1 MAVQHGYGKIAGADA
16 LVFAYDTGDTRN
28 SYKGKPATNLLT
40 TISKGNTNTP
50 LFRIIPGQE
59 VKNVPGMGKRTVE
72 YVDIYNDFNGG
83 SGNCCPAPMFFGD
96 FTVSPSTVYTYQ
108 IVYKTAT
115 GYAHPNYMYHYEYNG
130 GTYVTEYGLWNS
142 GRIQDLGNGWKH
154 AWGTFTSNAS
164 TNRFICSLFH
174 YEYATQNRIEV
185 AGVMLTQGN
194 SIIPPPQ
201 FLSVNTTRS
210 ATQGL
215 LDLTGN
221 SSIDLIN
228 AGFDSNAQLD
238 FDGTSDVIYS
248 PQLPVL
254 DSFSLEVIIKPD
266 ALTGWILYRNN
277 SMNYTDN
284 DDNFTFGFSSN
295 KLYGHVEYNPSGAD
309 VSVNSTTTLS
319 IGQHAHSIYTYDN
332 ASKTLKIYVNGV
344 LEGTT
349 VHTGDSYPYRSTQ
362 KMSIGAD
369 GGSNHGGIGGNK
381 YFYNGKIPVVKVYNR
396 ALTAA
401 EVANNYNHYKER
413 FNI

>member
-28 SYKGKPATNLLT
+28 SYRGEPTVNLASNANFSNGTTGWNANQNVTLSVETINNIRFLKVKSNQTTSTPGFISGNIAVSGNTTYTLTIRAYKNDNKGIWLYATGNGTGGSDIVWTPAPNGPNPITTELT
-40 TISKGNTNTP
+40 TISRTFTTP
-50 LFRIIPGQE
+50 SDMTYLQIGVLWANPLTTSE
-59 VKNVPGMGKRTVE
+59 VYVE
-72 YVDIYNDFNGG
+72 YMQLEQK
-83 SGNCCPAPMFFGD
+83 S
-96 FTVSPSTVYTYQ
+96 
-108 IVYKTAT
+108 
-115 GYAHPNYMYHYEYNG
+115 H
-130 GTYVTEYGLWNS
+130 
-142 GRIQDLGNGWKH
+142 
-154 AWGTFTSNAS
+154 
-164 TNRFICSLFH
+164 
-174 YEYATQNRIEV
+174 ATQ
-185 AGVMLTQGN
+185 
-194 SIIPPPQ
+194 
-201 FLSVNTTRS
+201 FVNGTRS

-221 SSIDLIN
+221 STIDLIN

-401 EVANNYNHYKER
+401 EVANNYNHYKGR

>member
-1 MAVQHGYGKIAGADA
+1 MAVRHGYGKIAGTDA

-28 SYKGKPATNLLT
+28 SYRGEPTVNLASNANFSNGTTGWNANQNVTLSVETVNNIRFLKVKSNQTISTPGFISGNITVSGNTTYTLTIRAYKNDSRSIWLYATGNGTGGSDIVWTPAPNGPNPVTTELT
-40 TISKGNTNTP
+40 TISRTFTTP
-50 LFRIIPGQE
+50 SDMTYLRIGALWSNPLTTSE
-59 VKNVPGMGKRTVE
+59 VYVE
-72 YVDIYNDFNGG
+72 YMQLEQK
-83 SGNCCPAPMFFGD
+83 S
-96 FTVSPSTVYTYQ
+96 
-108 IVYKTAT
+108 
-115 GYAHPNYMYHYEYNG
+115 H
-130 GTYVTEYGLWNS
+130 
-142 GRIQDLGNGWKH
+142 
-154 AWGTFTSNAS
+154 
-164 TNRFICSLFH
+164 
-174 YEYATQNRIEV
+174 ATQ
-185 AGVMLTQGN
+185 
-194 SIIPPPQ
+194 
-201 FLSVNTTRS
+201 FVNGTRS

-221 SSIDLIN
+221 ASADLTN

-349 VHTGDSYPYRSTQ
+349 VHTGDNYPYRSTQ

-401 EVANNYNHYKER
+401 EVVNNYNHYKGR

>member
-72 YVDIYNDFNGG
+72 YVDIYNDYNGG
-83 SGNCCPAPMFFGD
+83 SANCCPAPMFFGD

-174 YEYATQNRIEV
+174 YEYATENRIEV

-221 SSIDLIN
+221 RTIDLTN
-228 AGFDSNAQLD
+228 VKFDANAQPV
-238 FDGTSDVIYS
+238 FDGTNDTITVGTGILSGTGDFTVEAVIQSDYQEVNGTIFANY
-248 PQLPVL
+248 PAGNLQTF
-254 DSFSLEVIIKPD
+254 FSGRYI
-266 ALTGWILYRNN
+266 GLYLANN
-277 SMNYTDN
+277 SAYLGSSP
-284 DDNFTFGFSSN
+284 FTTVLPEFTT
-295 KLYGHVEYNPSGAD
+295 NPIHFLALREGTETR
-309 VSVNSTTTLS
+309 VYL
-319 IGQHAHSIYTYDN
+319 
-332 ASKTLKIYVNGV
+332 NGV
-344 LEGTT
+344 LKKTGSSSSTIGDTSAAFRVGTNT
-349 VHTGDSYPYRSTQ
+349 
-362 KMSIGAD
+362 
-369 GGSNHGGIGGNK
+369 NGIEDFLGNI
-381 YFYNGKIPVVKVYNR
+381 FVVKAYNR

-401 EVANNYNHYKER
+401 EVANNYNHYKGR